1 MYAYGLLASG
11 HVDAVIEADLK
22 PYDYMALVPIVKGA
36 GGEFTDWRGE
46 ELRWQGSAEALASG
60 DFQGE
65 VIATGTRGR
74 TRARSKS
81 WRRDAIFSMYD
92 V

>member
-1 MYAYGLLASG
+1 MGLVAR
-11 HVDAVIEADLK
+11 
-22 PYDYMALVPIVKGA
+22 VKGA

-65 VIATGTRGR
+65 VIATGDKR
-74 TRARSKS
+74 THESALKVM
-81 WRRDAIFSMYD
+81 AA
-92 V
+92 